1 MSNWARAS
9 SRLSEWLAPINDD
22 GFSTTRKEP
31 ITIGL
36 LAHPGTPGMAKSV
49 TGWAIITHMESV
61 ARKVPK
67 GGPDYMTRVPEF
79 FP

>member
-1 MSNWARAS
+1 MGNWVRAS
-9 SRLSEWLAPINDD
+9 SRLSGWLAPISAD
-22 GFSTTRKEP
+22 GFSAIGKEP

-36 LAHPGTPGMAKSV
+36 LAHPGAPGMAKSV
-49 TGWAIITHMESV
+49 SGSAIITHMKSV
-61 ARKVPK
+61 AWKVPN